1 MIDKYDEILVVL
13 FLGYL
18 MKPTMV
24 FKPKKAQI
32 TVKFVTHLTVF

>member
-1 MIDKYDEILVVL
+1 MIDKYDETLVVL

-18 MKPTMV
+18 MKHTMV
-24 FKPKKAQI
+24 FKQKNSQN